1 MPSIHSVNAIVTLAR
16 DAALWE
22 ARRATA
28 ALKRNAALPPL
39 FGVPVGIKDVTPTR
53 GLRTTYGSKLF
64 ENHVPDEDAL
74 VVERLR
80 AAGAI
85 VIGKTNTPE
94 FAFGPNTVNA
104 VFGATRNPW
113 NLDRTAGGSS
123 GGSAAALAT
132 GMCPLAEGTDLGGSL
147 RGPASF
153 CGVVGFRTTPGL
165 IPRHPSVLAWDSYSV
180 EGPMARTVADTA
192 LMLSVMAGPDDRA
205 PALLRRGRRRVHAG
219 REGRPRVR
227 GWRIA
232 WTPDLD
238 GLVLVSQ
245 EVRAI
250 VERAVGVFRS
260 LGARVEAACPDVSD
274 VPEIV
279 RLTRGFLMVA
289 RHADKLPEHRAV
301 LQPGLVEN
309 TEQGLALS
317 PARHRRRRAP
327 THAPVAA
334 RARVPRAHATS
345 GSRPRWRCPPFPIE
359 HPHVTEIDGRPVGK
373 AMQRSFLTYMVSVLG
388 LPAISI
394 PCGFTRDGLPVGLQ
408 IVGKR
413 RGEAAVLRAAAAF
426 EAARPWA
433 DAIPPVI
440 QRRQTE
446 HVALRSTTFE
456 RGLRPRNPALSMV
469 WGSNCLACQAA
480 GAGCQPTRRCIIAVR
495 MTKSLRIHAVRATLR
510 GLPAALSRSKNARMT
525 GLHRTADSV
534 AM

>member
-1 MPSIHSVNAIVTLAR
+1 MTDLTFVPAVELLRLYRARKASPLEVMQAILARIDTVNPRVNAVVTLAR
-16 DAALWE
+16 ESALRE

-28 ALKRNAALPPL
+28 ALRRGAALPPL
-39 FGVPVGIKDVTPTR
+39 FGIPVGIKDVTPTR

-64 ENHVPDEDAL
+64 EDHVPDEDAL

-113 NLDRTAGGSS
+113 NLAMTAGGSS

-147 RGPASF
+147 RGPASH

-165 IPRHPSVLAWDSYSV
+165 IPRYPSTLAWDSYSV
-180 EGPMARTVADTA
+180 EGPMARTIADTA
-192 LMLSVMAGPDDRA
+192 LMLSAMAGADDRSPISYDADTREFAKAVKA
-205 PALLRRGRRRVHAG
+205 PAVK
-219 REGRPRVR
+219 

-232 WTPDLD
+232 WTPDLG
-238 GLVLVSQ
+238 GLVQVDR
-245 EVRAI
+245 EVGA
-250 VERAVGVFRS
+250 VFEGAVGAFRS
-260 LGARVEAACPDVSD
+260 LGARMEVASPDMSD

-279 RLTRGFLMVA
+279 RLSRGLLMVA

-301 LQPGLVEN
+301 LQEGLVEN

-317 PARHRRRRAP
+317 PREIARGEILRTRQWQRVREFLQTRDLWITP
-327 THAPVAA
+327 TS
-334 RARVPRAHATS
+334 AT
-345 GSRPRWRCPPFPIE
+345 PPFPLE
-359 HPHVTEIDGRPVGK
+359 QPHALQIDGQPVGK
-373 AMQRSFLTYMVSVLG
+373 AMQRSYLTYAFSVLG

-394 PCGFTRDGLPVGLQ
+394 PCGLTSAGLPVGLQ

-433 DAIPPVI
+433 AERPPV
-440 QRRQTE
+440 
-446 HVALRSTTFE
+446 V
-456 RGLRPRNPALSMV
+456 
-469 WGSNCLACQAA
+469 GS
-480 GAGCQPTRRCIIAVR
+480 
-495 MTKSLRIHAVRATLR
+495 
-510 GLPAALSRSKNARMT
+510 
-525 GLHRTADSV
+525 
-534 AM
+534 

>member
-1 MPSIHSVNAIVTLAR
+1 MAAVPRDLTWAPAVELLRLYRTRKASPLEVMQAVLARIDAVNPKVNAIVTLAR

-28 ALKRNAALPPL
+28 ALKRNATLSPL

-53 GLRTTYGSKLF
+53 GLRTTHGSKLF
-64 ENHVPDEDAL
+64 EDHVPDEDAL

-85 VIGKTNTPE
+85 VVGKTNTPE
-94 FAFGPNTVNA
+94 FAFGPNTTNA

-113 NLDRTAGGSS
+113 DLGRTAGGSS

-132 GMCPLAEGTDLGGSL
+132 GMIPLAEGTDLGGSL

-165 IPRHPSVLAWDSYSV
+165 IPRYPSVLAWDSYSV

-205 PALLRRGRRRVHAG
+205 PLSYDVDGSEFTRAVKGAS
-219 REGRPRVR
+219 VR

-232 WTPDLD
+232 WTPDLG

-250 VERAVGVFRS
+250 VERAVAVFRS
-260 LGARVEAACPDVSD
+260 LGARVEAACPDISD
-274 VPEIV
+274 IPEIV

-289 RHADKLPEHRAV
+289 RHADKLPEHRPV

-317 PARHRRRRAP
+317 PREIAEGELLRSRQWQRVREFLSTRDVWLMP
-327 THAPVAA
+327 TMA
-334 RARVPRAHATS
+334 VPA
-345 GSRPRWRCPPFPIE
+345 FPIE
-359 HPHVTEIDGRPVGK
+359 HPHVMEIDGRPIGK

-394 PCGFTRDGLPVGLQ
+394 PCGFTSSGLPVGLQ

-413 RGEAAVLRAAAAF
+413 RGEATVLRAAASF
-426 EAARPWA
+426 EAAHPWSE
-433 DAIPPVI
+433 AIPPVI
-440 QRRQTE
+440 E
-446 HVALRSTTFE
+446 RS
-456 RGLRPRNPALSMV
+456 S
-469 WGSNCLACQAA
+469 
-480 GAGCQPTRRCIIAVR
+480 
-495 MTKSLRIHAVRATLR
+495 
-510 GLPAALSRSKNARMT
+510 
-525 GLHRTADSV
+525 
-534 AM
+534 

>member
-1 MPSIHSVNAIVTLAR
+1 MSAVPDLTFTPAARLAALYRTRKASPLDVMRAVLDRIDRVNPSVNAIVTLAR
-16 DAALWE
+16 DAALAE

-28 ALKRNAALPPL
+28 ALRRRATLPPL

-53 GLRTTYGSKLF
+53 GLRTTHGSKLF
-64 ENHVPDEDAL
+64 ADHVPEADAL

-94 FAFGPNTVNA
+94 FAFGPNTTND

-113 NLDRTAGGSS
+113 DPTRTAGGSS

-165 IPRHPSVLAWDSYSV
+165 VPRHPSVLAWDSYSV
-180 EGPMARTVADTA
+180 EGPMARTVGDAA

-205 PALLRRGRRRVHAG
+205 PLSYPVDGRAFLEAVKK
-219 REGRPRVR
+219 PSVK
-227 GWRIA
+227 GWRVA
-232 WTPDLD
+232 WTPDL
-238 GLVLVSQ
+238 GLVEIDH
-245 EVRAI
+245 EVRALF
-250 VERAVGVFRS
+250 EAAVGAFRA
-260 LGARVEAACPDVSD
+260 LGARVEAACPDMSD

-289 RHADKLPEHRAV
+289 RHADKLPQWRGV
-301 LQPGLVEN
+301 LQAGLVEN

-317 PARHRRRRAP
+317 PREIAEGELLRTRQWLRVHEFLERRDLLVTP
-327 THAPVAA
+327 TMA
-334 RARVPRAHATS
+334 VPA
-345 GSRPRWRCPPFPIE
+345 FPLE
-359 HPHVTEIDGRPVGK
+359 HPHVVEINGRPVGR
-373 AMQRSFLTYMVSVLG
+373 AMARSFLTYAFSVLG

-394 PCGFTRDGLPVGLQ
+394 PCGFTRSGLPVGLQ

-433 DAIPPVI
+433 GRVPPVVSAEI
-440 QRRQTE
+440 AGTW
-446 HVALRSTTFE
+446 
-456 RGLRPRNPALSMV
+456 NP
-469 WGSNCLACQAA
+469 
-480 GAGCQPTRRCIIAVR
+480 
-495 MTKSLRIHAVRATLR
+495 
-510 GLPAALSRSKNARMT
+510 
-525 GLHRTADSV
+525 
-534 AM
+534 

>member
-1 MPSIHSVNAIVTLAR
+1 MAAVPRDLTFAPAVELLRLYRARKASPLEVMQAALDRIDAVNPRVNAIVTLAR

-28 ALKRNAALPPL
+28 ALRRNATLPPL
-39 FGVPVGIKDVTPTR
+39 FGIPVGIKDVTPTR

-64 ENHVPDEDAL
+64 EDHVPDEDAL

-165 IPRHPSVLAWDSYSV
+165 IPRYPSVLGWDSYSV

-205 PALLRRGRRRVHAG
+205 PLSYEVDAG
-219 REGRPRVR
+219 EFVRTVKGASVR

-232 WTPDLD
+232 WTPDLG

-250 VERAVGVFRS
+250 MEHAVAVFRS
-260 LGARVEAACPDVSD
+260 LGARVEPACPDVSD

-289 RHADKLPEHRAV
+289 RHADKLAEHRAV

-309 TEQGLALS
+309 TEQGQALTPREIAEGELLRTRQWQRVREFLTTRDVWLMPTMAV
-317 PARHRRRRAP
+317 PA
-327 THAPVAA
+327 
-334 RARVPRAHATS
+334 
-345 GSRPRWRCPPFPIE
+345 FPIE
-359 HPHVTEIDGRPVGK
+359 QPHVTEIDGRPIGK
-373 AMQRSFLTYMVSVLG
+373 SMQRSFLTYMVSVLG

-413 RGEAAVLRAAAAF
+413 RAEATVLRAAAAF
-426 EAARPWA
+426 EAAHPWA
-433 DAIPPVI
+433 DRLPPAI
-440 QRRQTE
+440 
-446 HVALRSTTFE
+446 E
-456 RGLRPRNPALSMV
+456 R
-469 WGSNCLACQAA
+469 
-480 GAGCQPTRRCIIAVR
+480 
-495 MTKSLRIHAVRATLR
+495 
-510 GLPAALSRSKNARMT
+510 
-525 GLHRTADSV
+525 
-534 AM
+534 